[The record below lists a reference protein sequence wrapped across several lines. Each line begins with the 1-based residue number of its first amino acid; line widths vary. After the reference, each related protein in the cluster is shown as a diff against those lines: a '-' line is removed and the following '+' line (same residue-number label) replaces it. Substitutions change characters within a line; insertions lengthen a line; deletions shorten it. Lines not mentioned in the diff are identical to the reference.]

1 MIDNTHASGSASGY
15 IPPQP
20 KGTEGVSATG
30 EAKKPNEFGKSLQE
44 WWDSDACKELQKEN
58 EEAKQ
63 RAVGKYFMLSESDK
77 IDMVQAICYIMC
89 KAESEGTSHRGLQD
103 ALGIYPAGFWVD
115 HLMEVHNALWSYYHD
130 KKNEQELEDDV
141 NNLKAF
147 LENKNETPNESGDAT
162 GTN

>member
-1 MIDNTHASGSASGY
+1 MVILDSLELYLG
-15 IPPQP
+15 
-20 KGTEGVSATG
+20 KMTE
-30 EAKKPNEFGKSLQE
+30 PNEFGKMLKE
-44 WWDSDACKELQKEN
+44 WWDSDAYKELQKEN

-77 IDMVQAICYIMC
+77 LDMVQAICHIIC

-130 KKNEQELEDDV
+130 RKNEKELKDD
-141 NNLKAF
+141 LDALEKF
-147 LENKNETPNESGDAT
+147 TENKRDC
-162 GTN
+162 